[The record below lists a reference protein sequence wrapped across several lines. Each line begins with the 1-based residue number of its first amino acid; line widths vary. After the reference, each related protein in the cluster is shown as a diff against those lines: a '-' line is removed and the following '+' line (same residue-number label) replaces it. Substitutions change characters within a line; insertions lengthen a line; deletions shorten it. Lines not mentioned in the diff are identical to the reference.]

1 MSQSVPFLFYHHFES
16 WFHLLSVIFFQLLF
30 FVGYF
35 GVLKNLADEE
45 KKYQS
50 LKSSASSI
58 KCLEFAFGNLKN
70 LLKDMLCCQVETVI
84 IFITKIAKYFWHLN
98 DLIHSLSRQ
107 LNSNWFEID
116 FICYQIC
123 ISFCTTCPLMQYTG
137 NNNNNFSLLVERK
150 STGTSNQLTYLN
162 DDYYSL
168 IICLHF
174 VL

>member
-1 MSQSVPFLFYHHFES
+1 MKK
-16 WFHLLSVIFFQLLF
+16 
-30 FVGYF
+30 
-35 GVLKNLADEE
+35 KNINL
-45 KKYQS
+45 QV

-168 IICLHF
+168 IIGLHF